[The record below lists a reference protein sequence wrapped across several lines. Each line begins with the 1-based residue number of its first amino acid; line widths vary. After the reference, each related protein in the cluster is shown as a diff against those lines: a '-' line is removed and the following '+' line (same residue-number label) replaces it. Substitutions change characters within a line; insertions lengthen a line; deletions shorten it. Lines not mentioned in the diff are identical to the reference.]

1 MKCRDFKV
9 SNDCTVGAFTTALIV
24 TVSNTETNLSQSM
37 GQAIRV
43 PVWRS

>member
-1 MKCRDFKV
+1 MKYRDLKV
-9 SNDCTVGAFTTALIV
+9 SNGCTVGAFTTALIV
-24 TVSNTETNLSQSM
+24 TVSNTETNLSRSM